1 MQPFLV
7 ALPFLTCLPVPEPK
21 NQDATLQGHAVDTF
35 PAVGLLIGTLLFL
48 CARVFSGAH
57 AMVLAAL
64 LLTVC
69 VLIAG
74 DLHLDGLA
82 DSADA

>member
-1 MQPFLV
+1 
-7 ALPFLTCLPVPEPK
+7 
-21 NQDATLQGHAVDTF
+21 
-35 PAVGLLIGTLLFL
+35 
-48 CARVFSGAH
+48 
-57 AMVLAAL
+57 MVLAAL
-64 LLTVC
+64 LLTIC